1 MKDPEPRTPRSWLHR
16 VCAHPYIISWAIG
29 SIGLWIPLTIQFH
42 AAGVFGY
49 LTMEW
54 STIPLVL
61 LCYAATSG
69 LGFFVGGFSIVGLVL
84 AACRRLNGA
93 PHEVGECVTVLSGPH
108 AGKVSTIYEIA
119 KGQGGQ
125 PVPRVDL
132 GEEAKHKNQD
142 MFDEYSLLRISSR
155 PAACP
160 EAALSCP
167 ADPK

>member
-1 MKDPEPRTPRSWLHR
+1 MKDPEHRTPPSWLNR
-16 VCAHPYIISWAIG
+16 VCAHPYIISWVIG

-54 STIPLVL
+54 TTIPLVL

-69 LGFFVGGFSIVGLVL
+69 LGFFAGGLSMARLVL
-84 AACRRLNGA
+84 AVCRRLNGA
-93 PHEVGECVTVLSGPH
+93 PHEAGERVTVLSGPH

-132 GEEAKHKNQD
+132 GEEARHKCQD
-142 MFDEYSLLRISSR
+142 VFEEYSLLRMSSR
-155 PAACP
+155 PAAWP
-160 EAALSCP
+160 EAAPSCP